1 MAEAQLN
8 SDETEMLK
16 RAEERRRRIVVHRS
30 RSFAEAD
37 QWDLEY
43 WQAMSPEERLDA
55 FVALREDVALI
66 QRARKADGI
75 SDR

>member
-30 RSFAEAD
+30 GSFAEAD